1 MTVQFKNLGT
11 AFFYCYIRRRF
22 MEERRKKNCPKLPL
36 QIFRPLEPKVSWNLF
51 ASLARLGCAPREALP
66 NCNYKLGT
74 QLVLDARP
82 NCTQMS
88 STAAAATILILK
100 TITKVK
106 VSNEYSF
113 EKLNIF
119 MSVIHNKTP
128 RRCDVSE
135 V

>member
-1 MTVQFKNLGT
+1 
-11 AFFYCYIRRRF
+11 
-22 MEERRKKNCPKLPL
+22 MEERRKKKLSEITVTNFSTIRAEGQLELVCQPGSARMCTEGSITELQL
-36 QIFRPLEPKVSWNLF
+36 QIGHTTL
-51 ASLARLGCAPREALP
+51 
-66 NCNYKLGT
+66 
-74 QLVLDARP
+74 LDARP